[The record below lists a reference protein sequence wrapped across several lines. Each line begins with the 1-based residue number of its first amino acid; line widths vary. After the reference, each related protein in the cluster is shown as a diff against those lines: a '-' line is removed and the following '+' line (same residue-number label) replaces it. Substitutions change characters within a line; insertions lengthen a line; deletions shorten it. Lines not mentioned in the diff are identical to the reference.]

1 MLKKIY
7 SALMLVLGGIFG
19 GVFYYI
25 MKIVI
30 DPDYEAGQKVLRDNG
45 DYSMFILSVFVFAF
59 TFYFLAPVVSKKG
72 AKVTLN
78 IGRDLEGV
86 SSRSVLA
93 GTVGT
98 ITGLILALL
107 ISMTYRS
114 VLSSGWYAIVTMVLY
129 ILCGFLGFAV
139 EIGLS
144 KDKSPGSVL
153 EGIVSSRMSRKADS
167 VPKIVDTSVIIDGRI
182 ADIMDTGFLEG
193 PVAVPDF
200 VLVELRHIADSSD
213 SLKRAKGRR
222 GLDVLDRIQK
232 DFGVEIYNTSK
243 ITVLD
248 EIPEVDVKLIK
259 LTQNLGGRLLT
270 TDYNLNKVA
279 GINGIKVMNINDL
292 ANAIKQAVIPGE
304 SLEVEIVKQGK
315 EPAQGIAYLDDG
327 TMVVVED
334 GRKQIGSKVK
344 ITVTSVIQTSA
355 GKMIFGRVSMRQTA
369 S

>member
-1 MLKKIY
+1 
-7 SALMLVLGGIFG
+7 
-19 GVFYYI
+19 
-25 MKIVI
+25 
-30 DPDYEAGQKVLRDNG
+30 
-45 DYSMFILSVFVFAF
+45 
-59 TFYFLAPVVSKKG
+59 
-72 AKVTLN
+72 
-78 IGRDLEGV
+78 
-86 SSRSVLA
+86 
-93 GTVGT
+93 
-98 ITGLILALL
+98 
-107 ISMTYRS
+107 MTYRS

-139 EIGLS
+139 GIGLS